1 MTWRHWVLLAAML
14 AIVVITFFFPAIPQ
28 DPAYHNFDDQRR
40 LLGIPNCLNV
50 VSNISFLFVGLAG
63 MRFVLVTPPPNSS
76 AFSDSVDRWC
86 YCIFFI
92 AVAATAFGSGY
103 YHFRPGNETL
113 VWDRLPMAVGFLSLL
128 AAVICERMSPGRS
141 VRTLLCFLPVL
152 GAASVLYWQT
162 TERSGHGDLRPYAIA
177 QFGSLIAILLLMA
190 LFPPR
195 FTRGADIVVALA
207 IYASAKALEAGDRL
221 IFSAGG
227 IVSGHTLKHVAAA
240 ISTYW
245 ILRMLKLR
253 APLRTS
259 AS

>member
-1 MTWRHWVLLAAML
+1 ML
-14 AIVVITFFFPAIPQ
+14 AIVAIAFVFPAIPQ
-28 DPAYHNFDDQRR
+28 DSAYHNFADQRR
-40 LLGIPNCLNV
+40 IFGIPNILNV
-50 VSNISFLFVGLAG
+50 ASNIFFLFVGLAG
-63 MRFVLVTPPPNSS
+63 MRFVRVTPLAGESP
-76 AFSDSVDRWC
+76 FSDSVDRWS
-86 YCIFFI
+86 YFVFFV

-103 YHFRPGNETL
+103 YHLHPDNETL

-128 AAVICERMSPGRS
+128 AAVICERMSPGTG
-141 VRTLLCFLPVL
+141 VRRLLYLLPVL
-152 GAASVLYWQT
+152 GAASVFYWQA

-190 LFPPR
+190 LFRPR
-195 FTRGADIVVALA
+195 LTRGPDLIVALA
-207 IYASAKALEAGDRL
+207 IYAAAKALEAGDRL

-227 IVSGHTLKHVAAA
+227 IVSGHTLKHIAAA

-253 APLRTS
+253 GPLRTS